1 MSVFRL
7 CRPGWRRRAM
17 AYPGA
22 RPAGPWGRCAAG
34 LGLWLAGALA
44 AAWAAAPLGTPP
56 VTRFAPDLE
65 AYPQSFDIAQ
75 DGAAV
80 VYVAGND
87 GVLVFDGARWK
98 LLRLPN
104 GDIARSLAYDGHGR
118 VYVGGYNLFGYVERD
133 AAGVEAFHDLTPLF
147 KGLLHGDSFADIWN
161 TLVSRQGV
169 FFMALGHLFQ
179 YQPDSGAVRLW
190 RYPQRYGAIVES
202 QGQVLVQ
209 FCEQGLK
216 RLKGDDWE
224 PVPGGEALKD
234 LVYQLVHLPDGG
246 LLTLARDGRWRE
258 FRDGSVSD
266 FAVPAGFPPSSFVL
280 GGRELADGTIALAGQ
295 DGRLHLLDPRRHTA
309 RSFRIDSSALNGVV
323 PAADGGLL
331 TVSNISMFHITWPAA
346 WSVVQQDTGLNG
358 GVHRV
363 AQWNGRWLALS
374 DSGVY
379 EALQQDGSTSF
390 RRLDWTDFE
399 AWDLLP
405 LDAGSALL
413 AESYNIKLVQ
423 HGQAR
428 NLFDERIAPSLL
440 RRSSFDAD
448 LVYVGTET
456 GLAVLRRE
464 RGQWRLHL
472 DARDLGTAQIT
483 SLVELGPRELLVG
496 SDRGGVH
503 RLLLNPDA
511 SAVSEAQGY
520 ASAQGI
526 DYGRLSEAT
535 VATLEQGS
543 IVAATAAGLYRWN
556 AGRFE
561 RTALDGLEPLRG
573 RNEELS
579 LSLAPNGD
587 EWAWGYQHIY
597 RRPAGGAWQREPV
610 DSVVHGAIESLAY
623 DGRDVALFSENG
635 RLLRHDDAALPAA
648 NSPHLGLRSV
658 EHLDAHDVP
667 ESLPLAPASVPQYA
681 QQDLALRF
689 RVALPDY
696 RSAGEVRY
704 QSYLEGFDQHYSDWA
719 DGRTH
724 TYRLLPPG
732 EYVFHAR
739 ARDSL
744 GRISEIAPY
753 RFVVVQPWFRTP
765 WGRSASLLALCFAGV
780 AIGMLV
786 SRLRTR
792 RLALEKFKL
801 EGLVLVRTRELEA
814 ANRKLDRMAHLDGLT
829 EIPNRRRL
837 NDYLSEVWAQCAL
850 QGRPLSVLV
859 MDVDHFK
866 EYNDRHGH
874 LAGDEILKKVT
885 QILSGCLRRAEDL
898 VARFGGDEFVA
909 VLPGATPANAREV
922 AEVMRSRVEASGLG
936 ITISVGCSGRVPQS
950 NESVW
955 ALVHEVDGALYE
967 AKRGGRN
974 RVSSFGTAEG

>member
-1 MSVFRL
+1 MSVVRL
-7 CRPGWRRRAM
+7 CRLARRHRAM
-17 AYPGA
+17 AHAQGRRPG
-22 RPAGPWGRCAAG
+22 GWGRLVGA
-34 LGLWLAGALA
+34 LGLWLAGVMAG
-44 AAWAAAPLGTPP
+44 AWAASPLGMPP
-56 VTRFAPDLE
+56 VTRFAPDLD

-75 DGAAV
+75 DGEAV
-80 VYVAGND
+80 VYVASND
-87 GVLVFDGARWK
+87 GVLLFDGARWK

-118 VYVGGYNLFGYVERD
+118 VYVGGYNLFGYIERD
-133 AAGVEAFHDLTPLF
+133 PAGVEAFHDLTPLY
-147 KGLLHGDSFADIWN
+147 KDLLHGEGFADIWN
-161 TLVSRQGV
+161 TLVSTQGV
-169 FFMALGHLFQ
+169 FFVALGHLFQ
-179 YQPDSGAVRLW
+179 YRPESGAVRLW

-202 QGQVLVQ
+202 QGQILVQ
-209 FCEQGLK
+209 FCDQGLK
-216 RLKGDDWE
+216 RLKDDGWE

-234 LVYQLVHLPDGG
+234 LVYQLLHLPDGG

-258 FRDGSVSD
+258 FRDGAVSD
-266 FAVPAGFPPSSFVL
+266 FAVPAGFPPSSFIL
-280 GGRELADGTIALAGQ
+280 GGRELADGTIVLPGQ

-309 RSFRIDSSALNGVV
+309 RSFRLDSSALNGVA

-331 TVSNISMFHITWPAA
+331 TVSNISMFHVTWPSA
-346 WSVVQQDTGLNG
+346 WSVVQPETGLNG

-363 AQWNGRWLALS
+363 VQWNGRWLALS

-379 EALQQDGSTSF
+379 EAAQQDGGASF
-390 RRLDWTDFE
+390 QRLDWTDFE

-405 LDAGSALL
+405 LDQDSALL
-413 AESYNIKLVQ
+413 AESYNVKLVR
-423 HGQAR
+423 GGRAR
-428 NLFDERIAPSLL
+428 NLFDARITPSLL
-440 RRSSFDAD
+440 RRSVFDAD
-448 LVYVGTET
+448 LIYVGTET

-464 RGQWRLHL
+464 SGQWRLH
-472 DARDLGTAQIT
+472 AAAQDLGTAQIT

-503 RLLLNPDA
+503 RLLLNADA
-511 SAVSEAQGY
+511 SAVSQAQGY
-520 ASAQGI
+520 GDAEGI
-526 DYGRLSEAT
+526 EYGRLREAS
-535 VATLEQGS
+535 VAALDQGGV
-543 IVAATAAGLYRWN
+543 VAATAAGLYRWN

-561 RTALDGLEPLRG
+561 RTPLDGLESLRG
-573 RNEELS
+573 RSEELS

-597 RRPAGGAWQREPV
+597 RRPPGGAWQREPV
-610 DSVVHGAIESLAY
+610 DSMVHGAIESLGY

-635 RLLRHDDAALPAA
+635 RLLRHDDAPLPAV
-648 NSPHLGLRSV
+648 NSPRLSLRSV
-658 EHLDAHDVP
+658 EHLDAHDVAEP
-667 ESLPLAPASVPQYA
+667 LPLEPASAPQYA

-696 RSAGEVRY
+696 RSVGEVRY
-704 QSYLEGFDQHYSDWA
+704 QSYLEGFDQHYSDWSE
-719 DGRTH
+719 GRTH

-732 EYVFHAR
+732 EYIFHAR

-753 RFVVVQPWFRTP
+753 RFVVVQPWFRTA
-765 WGRSASLLALCFAGV
+765 WGRGASLAALCFAGV

-866 EYNDRHGH
+866 QYNDRHGH
-874 LAGDEILKKVT
+874 LAGDEVLKKVT
-885 QILSGCLRRAEDL
+885 QILSGCLRRGEDL

-909 VLPGATPANAREV
+909 VLPGAPPATAREV

-936 ITISVGCSGRVPQS
+936 ITISVGCSGRVPQPH
-950 NESVW
+950 ESVW

-974 RVSSFGTAEG
+974 RVASFGEGAG